1 MNNKNFD
8 SEYLFYLS
16 IILYDKYLK
25 NKNILLDIYYIKIF
39 SIYNDYLNYDNSDK
53 SLIESINDYINTR
66 NDYILNLLNECVE
79 I

>member
-1 MNNKNFD
+1 MNFKEYD

-39 SIYNDYLNYDNSDK
+39 SIYNDYLNYDNSNK
-53 SLIESINDYINTR
+53 SLIESINDYINIR
-66 NDYILNLLNECVE
+66 NDYILNLLSECEEV
-79 I
+79 